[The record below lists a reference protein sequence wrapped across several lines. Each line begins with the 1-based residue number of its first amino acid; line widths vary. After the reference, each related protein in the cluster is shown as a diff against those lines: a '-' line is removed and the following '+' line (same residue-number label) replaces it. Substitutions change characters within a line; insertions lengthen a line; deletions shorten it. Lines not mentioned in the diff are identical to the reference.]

1 LNSNSKP
8 RDFGYNEYLYK
19 IQTMDGTNPLDEIM
33 KTDNEFMMPFDD
45 YSIGEQEQ
53 PRIEPYK
60 TYE

>member
-1 LNSNSKP
+1 
-8 RDFGYNEYLYK
+8 
-19 IQTMDGTNPLDEIM
+19 MDGTNPLDEIM